1 MSYTGGGGGGRAHSQ
16 AYRATWRAA
25 GGAPADATVDRV
37 AATVLR
43 HVPAAPIGAA
53 GRMARLEEMEIEPSI
68 ARARLQADEHAQI
81 YDAWVRGKSAGVRQ
95 GRGESALRAPGCREA
110 GRLPRAAASRRVG
123 GAGALRAQR
132 EREGRRGR
140 GSRALAGLSRY
151 VAGGG
156 RRTRR
161 LKPTTELLRPFCVTC
176 PPLRLERRGGWPA

>member
-53 GRMARLEEMEIEPSI
+53 GRMACLEEMEIEPSI

-95 GRGESALRAPGCREA
+95 GRGESALRAASACARA
-110 GRLPRAAASRRVG
+110 GSIHAASRTI
-123 GAGALRAQR
+123 
-132 EREGRRGR
+132 
-140 GSRALAGLSRY
+140 SRASRQR
-151 VAGGG
+151 ASIEP
-156 RRTRR
+156 
-161 LKPTTELLRPFCVTC
+161 PTAAWRQ
-176 PPLRLERRGGWPA
+176 RGI